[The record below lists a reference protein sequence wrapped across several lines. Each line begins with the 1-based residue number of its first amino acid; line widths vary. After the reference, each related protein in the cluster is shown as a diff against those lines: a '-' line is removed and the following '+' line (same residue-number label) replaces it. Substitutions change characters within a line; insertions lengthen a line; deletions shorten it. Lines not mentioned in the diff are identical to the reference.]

1 MKQSDKIIIIVSALT
16 LLVGWQEGH
25 LACKKLSGG
34 VLAWLSGGAG
44 VVVCLE
50 RDADLHMAQLMPL
63 PLTVSCFSKIQ
74 IRFTFLVPAH
84 LVSPGQRAIKRVNF
98 QFSIF
103 SVCSV
108 TSDDILAKYRK
119 PVGHKSA
126 DGATVGPPAAVDGV
140 AKTNKDK
147 GDDEV
152 PLYDSSNLEVCQ
164 AFLDAKKKLR
174 LILSSVDLQVS
185 LSNATYNSS
194 APVAFY

>member
-1 MKQSDKIIIIVSALT
+1 
-16 LLVGWQEGH
+16 
-25 LACKKLSGG
+25 
-34 VLAWLSGGAG
+34 
-44 VVVCLE
+44 
-50 RDADLHMAQLMPL
+50 
-63 PLTVSCFSKIQ
+63 
-74 IRFTFLVPAH
+74 
-84 LVSPGQRAIKRVNF
+84 
-98 QFSIF
+98 
-103 SVCSV
+103 VCSV

-194 APVAFY
+194 APVAFWLVAWHSGRTSVSGLRTFPVLRLTCS